1 MKRFVI
7 ERHIPGVGHLNAAQY
22 KELAATSNAA
32 VAKLAGQV
40 QWMHSHIAADNTFCV
55 YLGLSEDLI
64 REHSRLAGDALPGR
78 RLSPDLQVLPQPLYS
93 HSAATF
99 CAAPMFA
106 FTTTLIASSTRSL
119 A

>member
-1 MKRFVI
+1 MQRFVI

-64 REHSRLAGDALPGR
+64 REHSRLAGFPITRVNEVVTVID
-78 RLSPDLQVLPQPLYS
+78 
-93 HSAATF
+93 
-99 CAAPMFA
+99 PMTA
-106 FTTTLIASSTRSL
+106 FS
-119 A
+119 

>member
-64 REHSRLAGDALPGR
+64 REHSRLAGFPITRVNEVVTVID
-78 RLSPDLQVLPQPLYS
+78 
-93 HSAATF
+93 
-99 CAAPMFA
+99 PM
-106 FTTTLIASSTRSL
+106 TGV
-119 A
+119 